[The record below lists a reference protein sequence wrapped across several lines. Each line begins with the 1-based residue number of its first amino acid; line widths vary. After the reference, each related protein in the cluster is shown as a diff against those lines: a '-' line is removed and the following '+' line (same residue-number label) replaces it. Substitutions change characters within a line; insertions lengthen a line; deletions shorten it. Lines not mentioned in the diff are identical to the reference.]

1 MWLFRDPDFRAI
13 WRQHPD
19 RNFQSPADWVDDG
32 DRTISPLRPAQD
44 FESSSLEWVK
54 RIEDLDMRA
63 LRTQGIVGGGVSIR
77 MCTAWFP
84 REASRLTKPNGFTPD
99 PISCFPFQC

>member
-77 MCTAWFP
+77 MPIAQSP
-84 REASRLTKPNGFTPD
+84 PADSPPIAHAGSIPD
-99 PISCFPFQC
+99 ILSSFQ